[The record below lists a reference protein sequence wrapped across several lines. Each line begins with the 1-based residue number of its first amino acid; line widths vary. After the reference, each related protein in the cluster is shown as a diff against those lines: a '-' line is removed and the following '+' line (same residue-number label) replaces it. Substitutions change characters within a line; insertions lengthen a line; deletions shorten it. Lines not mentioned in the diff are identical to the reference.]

1 MLKITRKN
9 TLLLGTLILTASGI
23 ICRILGFLYRIFLSR
38 RIGAEAFGIY
48 QLATPLYAL
57 MLSLGAGGMQTV
69 LSRFVASYLA
79 KKDSRRAK
87 ICLAAGCGIVVILS
101 FSASIF
107 LFFSADFIGTRLLF
121 EPRTILLLRILSLG
135 ILPSGIHN
143 CLSAWY
149 LGQNQTALP
158 SFCQLLEQFV
168 RMGASYLAWL
178 FCLSTSLPSAAVAAF
193 GTAAGE
199 LFSCLFLMACLS
211 VSHSRSPQKHRPI
224 SVFFKEKTL
233 WYDTFREL
241 AVLNLPL
248 TLNRILLNVLHSIE
262 SALLPGC
269 LVTFG
274 LSRKAALSQ
283 YGILTGMALPM
294 IFFPSAITHAVSVML
309 LPGVAKQQADG
320 TPEQISDTIHYTISF
335 CVLLGTSAV
344 FAFFFFGP
352 WLGRFLFQNEEVGVF
367 LRILSFLSPFLY
379 LETTLGSILNGLG
392 KTSLV
397 FFQNLAGDVIRILAI
412 LFLVPVFGIRGYLYG
427 ILASE
432 LTIMTMA
439 LLFLHR
445 ESANGFAV
453 H

>member
-121 EPRTILLLRILSLG
+121 EPRTILILRILSLG

-158 SFCQLLEQFV
+158 SFVSFWNSSC
-168 RMGASYLAWL
+168 AWA
-178 FCLSTSLPSAAVAAF
+178 LPTLPGF
-193 GTAAGE
+193 
-199 LFSCLFLMACLS
+199 
-211 VSHSRSPQKHRPI
+211 
-224 SVFFKEKTL
+224 SVFPQ
-233 WYDTFREL
+233 
-241 AVLNLPL
+241 ASPLPL
-248 TLNRILLNVLHSIE
+248 LLHSV
-262 SALLPGC
+262 LPPANS
-269 LVTFG
+269 F
-274 LSRKAALSQ
+274 R
-283 YGILTGMALPM
+283 
-294 IFFPSAITHAVSVML
+294 VS
-309 LPGVAKQQADG
+309 
-320 TPEQISDTIHYTISF
+320 F
-335 CVLLGTSAV
+335 
-344 FAFFFFGP
+344 
-352 WLGRFLFQNEEVGVF
+352 
-367 LRILSFLSPFLY
+367 
-379 LETTLGSILNGLG
+379 
-392 KTSLV
+392 
-397 FFQNLAGDVIRILAI
+397 
-412 LFLVPVFGIRGYLYG
+412 
-427 ILASE
+427 
-432 LTIMTMA
+432 
-439 LLFLHR
+439 
-445 ESANGFAV
+445 
-453 H
+453 

>member
-1 MLKITRKN
+1 MPNITKKN

-23 ICRILGFLYRIFLSR
+23 LCRVLGFLYRIFLSR
-38 RIGAEAFGIY
+38 LIGAEAFGIY

-57 MLSLGAGGMQTV
+57 MLSLGVGGMQTV

-79 KKDSRRAK
+79 KEDSRRAK
-87 ICLAAGCGIVVILS
+87 IYLAAGCGIVLLLS
-101 FSASIF
+101 FSASVF
-107 LFFSADFIGTRLLF
+107 LFFGADFIGTRLLF
-121 EPRTILLLRILSLG
+121 EPRTILLLQILSLG
-135 ILPSGIHN
+135 VLPSGVHN

-158 SFCQLLEQFV
+158 SLCQLFEQFV

-178 FCLSTSLPSAAVAAF
+178 FCCSQNLPLAAVAAF

-199 LFSCLFLMACLS
+199 LFSCLFLIICLFS
-211 VSHSRSPQKHRPI
+211 AHLASSRKHRPI
-224 SVFFKEKTL
+224 SVFFEEKVL
-233 WYDTFREL
+233 WYDAFREL
-241 AVLNLPL
+241 TALNLPL

-262 SALLPGC
+262 SALLPGH
-269 LVTFG
+269 LIASG

-283 YGILTGMALPM
+283 YGVLTGMALPM
-294 IFFPSAITHAVSVML
+294 IFFPSAVTHAVSVML
-309 LPGVAKQQADG
+309 LPDVARQQASG
-320 TPEQISDTIHYTISF
+320 SPEQISDTIRRTIQF
-335 CVLLGTSAV
+335 CLLLGTFAV
-344 FAFFFFGP
+344 FTFFFFGS
-352 WLGRFLFQNEEVGVF
+352 WLGRFLFQNEEVGIF

-379 LETTLGSILNGLG
+379 LEMTLGSILNGLG

-412 LFLVPVFGIRGYLYG
+412 LVLVPVLGIRGYLYG

-432 LTIMTMA
+432 LTIMVMA
-439 LLFLHR
+439 LCFLCR
-445 ESANGFAV
+445 EAGNGFAV

>member
-79 KKDSRRAK
+79 KKGFQTGK

-107 LFFSADFIGTRLLF
+107 LFFSADFIGTRLF

-158 SFCQLLEQFV
+158 SF
-168 RMGASYLAWL
+168 ASFWNSSCAWAL
-178 FCLSTSLPSAAVAAF
+178 PTLPGFSVFPQASPSAAVAAF

-224 SVFFKEKTL
+224 SVFSKKRPSGTIPSES
-233 WYDTFREL
+233 
-241 AVLNLPL
+241 LP
-248 TLNRILLNVLHSIE
+248 
-262 SALLPGC
+262 
-269 LVTFG
+269 F
-274 LSRKAALSQ
+274 
-283 YGILTGMALPM
+283 
-294 IFFPSAITHAVSVML
+294 
-309 LPGVAKQQADG
+309 
-320 TPEQISDTIHYTISF
+320 
-335 CVLLGTSAV
+335 
-344 FAFFFFGP
+344 
-352 WLGRFLFQNEEVGVF
+352 
-367 LRILSFLSPFLY
+367 
-379 LETTLGSILNGLG
+379 
-392 KTSLV
+392 
-397 FFQNLAGDVIRILAI
+397 
-412 LFLVPVFGIRGYLYG
+412 
-427 ILASE
+427 
-432 LTIMTMA
+432 
-439 LLFLHR
+439 
-445 ESANGFAV
+445 
-453 H
+453 

>member
-1 MLKITRKN
+1 
-9 TLLLGTLILTASGI
+9 
-23 ICRILGFLYRIFLSR
+23 
-38 RIGAEAFGIY
+38 
-48 QLATPLYAL
+48 
-57 MLSLGAGGMQTV
+57 
-69 LSRFVASYLA
+69 
-79 KKDSRRAK
+79 
-87 ICLAAGCGIVVILS
+87 
-101 FSASIF
+101 
-107 LFFSADFIGTRLLF
+107 
-121 EPRTILLLRILSLG
+121 
-135 ILPSGIHN
+135 
-143 CLSAWY
+143 
-149 LGQNQTALP
+149 
-158 SFCQLLEQFV
+158 
-168 RMGASYLAWL
+168 
-178 FCLSTSLPSAAVAAF
+178 
-193 GTAAGE
+193 
-199 LFSCLFLMACLS
+199 MACLS

-320 TPEQISDTIHYTISF
+320 TPEQISDTIRYTISF

-367 LRILSFLSPFLY
+367 LRIL
-379 LETTLGSILNGLG
+379 
-392 KTSLV
+392 
-397 FFQNLAGDVIRILAI
+397 
-412 LFLVPVFGIRGYLYG
+412 
-427 ILASE
+427 
-432 LTIMTMA
+432 
-439 LLFLHR
+439 
-445 ESANGFAV
+445 
-453 H
+453 

>member
-1 MLKITRKN
+1 
-9 TLLLGTLILTASGI
+9 
-23 ICRILGFLYRIFLSR
+23 
-38 RIGAEAFGIY
+38 
-48 QLATPLYAL
+48 
-57 MLSLGAGGMQTV
+57 
-69 LSRFVASYLA
+69 
-79 KKDSRRAK
+79 
-87 ICLAAGCGIVVILS
+87 
-101 FSASIF
+101 
-107 LFFSADFIGTRLLF
+107 
-121 EPRTILLLRILSLG
+121 
-135 ILPSGIHN
+135 
-143 CLSAWY
+143 
-149 LGQNQTALP
+149 
-158 SFCQLLEQFV
+158 
-168 RMGASYLAWL
+168 
-178 FCLSTSLPSAAVAAF
+178 
-193 GTAAGE
+193 
-199 LFSCLFLMACLS
+199 
-211 VSHSRSPQKHRPI
+211 
-224 SVFFKEKTL
+224 
-233 WYDTFREL
+233 
-241 AVLNLPL
+241 
-248 TLNRILLNVLHSIE
+248 
-262 SALLPGC
+262 
-269 LVTFG
+269 
-274 LSRKAALSQ
+274 
-283 YGILTGMALPM
+283 M

-320 TPEQISDTIHYTISF
+320 TPEQISDTIRYTISF

-379 LETTLGSILNGLG
+379 LETTLG

>member
-320 TPEQISDTIHYTISF
+320 TPEQISDTIRYTISF

-352 WLGRFLFQNEEVGVF
+352 WLGRFLFHNEEVGVF

>member
-1 MLKITRKN
+1 MRANIEEYKAVENAAMKFVKSVAEGNSSYAKDLFVDEAVLFGYLDGKLEHGSIEQFYHNVDTVSAGNNFKARIDIVSVEETVAVVRVLEEKWGDRIDFTDYLLLLKINNEWK
-9 TLLLGTLILTASGI
+9 
-23 ICRILGFLYRIFLSR
+23 C
-38 RIGAEAFGIY
+38 
-48 QLATPLYAL
+48 
-57 MLSLGAGGMQTV
+57 
-69 LSRFVASYLA
+69 VAKA
-79 KKDSRRAK
+79 
-87 ICLAAGCGIVVILS
+87 
-101 FSASIF
+101 
-107 LFFSADFIGTRLLF
+107 
-121 EPRTILLLRILSLG
+121 
-135 ILPSGIHN
+135 
-143 CLSAWY
+143 
-149 LGQNQTALP
+149 
-158 SFCQLLEQFV
+158 
-168 RMGASYLAWL
+168 YLAWL

-248 TLNRILLNVLHSIE
+248 TLNRILLNILHSIG

-269 LVTFG
+269 LVTSG
-274 LSRKAALSQ
+274 LSRKTALSQ

-320 TPEQISDTIHYTISF
+320 TPEQISDTIRYTISF